1 MPKRHFWAF
10 RFVPTA
16 CASPCIYIVLQ
27 PYISNLAA
35 VSLVHFANQASELRS
50 DGGVLIRNAT
60 TVSVRLVHDHRTYRA
75 VQQPTS
81 TKHSQK
87 KTSLL
92 SLLHLIFSLQAQRW
106 LRVVYMGPYHQYKG
120 YIYKT
125 IAYVCWK
132 PSTTRVWNAGSLPV
146 FIFNFFFLSSLFIL
160 LIVDVVCI
168 PLSRS
173 PLFVLWTCCVGQ
185 VALLAKR
192 CRRARISSGC
202 CFADVWWLLSPLYR
216 VYIRYPHASSIPYV
230 PW

>member
-120 YIYKT
+120 YIQNNRLCLLEAKHN
-125 IAYVCWK
+125 ACLKCWLA
-132 PSTTRVWNAGSLPV
+132 TG
-146 FIFNFFFLSSLFIL
+146 FYFQFFFLSSLFIL